1 MDQASK
7 LRGMAKRM
15 KNEGSAGPYI
25 LAVTS
30 GKGGVGKTNVVANL
44 SCALGKLNQRVLVMD
59 ADVGLGNIDILL
71 GLAPKYNIQHVLNG
85 ELRAADIL
93 VEGPAGVKILP
104 ASSGI
109 QELAELTTDQKMGLA
124 AELESVLSGMDV
136 FLIDTGAGI
145 SSNVMYFNAMAHEVL
160 IVVTPEPTSI
170 TDAYALMKVSSLKYS
185 GKRFRILL
193 NAVKNRQE
201 AYQVFDRLSMVTQ
214 RFLNL
219 SLDLFGYVPFDPNVT
234 KAIRRQ
240 TAVLECYPQTPASR
254 QFAQLATKIRDEAL
268 SFKRKGLATG
278 RVFWKDFFEDA
289 ERFQ

>member
-7 LRGMAKRM
+7 LRGMTKM
-15 KNEGSAGPYI
+15 NNERGEGPFI

-30 GKGGVGKTNVVANL
+30 GKGGVGKSNVVANL

-59 ADVGLGNIDILL
+59 ADMGLGNIDILL
-71 GLAPKYNIQHVLNG
+71 GLIPKYNIQHVLSG
-85 ELRAADIL
+85 EFRAADIL
-93 VEGPAGVKILP
+93 VEGPSGVKILP

-109 QELAELTTDQKMGLA
+109 QELSELTTDQKIGLA
-124 AELESVLSGMDV
+124 AELESLLSGMDV

-170 TDAYALMKVSSLKYS
+170 TDAYALMKVSSMKYS
-185 GKRFRILL
+185 GKRFKILV
-193 NAVKNRQE
+193 NAAKNRQE
-201 AYQVFDRLSMVTQ
+201 AYQVFERLSMVTQ

-219 SLDLFGYVPFDPNVT
+219 SLDLYGYVQFDPNVT
-234 KAIRRQ
+234 KAIREQ
-240 TAVLECYPQTPASR
+240 KAVLERFPQTQASK

-268 SFKRKGLATG
+268 SYKRRGLAAG
-278 RVFWKDFFEDA
+278 RVFWKGFLEDA
-289 ERFQ
+289 ERFH

>member
-7 LRGMAKRM
+7 LRGMANAM
-15 KNEGSAGPYI
+15 NNEKSAGPFI

-44 SCALGKLNQRVLVMD
+44 SCALGKLNQRVLVLD
-59 ADVGLGNIDILL
+59 ADMGLGNIDILL
-71 GLAPKYNIQHVLNG
+71 GLAPKYNIQHVLSG
-85 ELRAADIL
+85 EFRAADIL
-93 VEGPAGVKILP
+93 VEGPSGVKILP

-109 QELAELTTDQKMGLA
+109 QELSELTADQKIGLA
-124 AELESVLSGMDV
+124 AELESLLSEMDV

-185 GKRFRILL
+185 GKRFKILV

-201 AYQVFDRLSMVTQ
+201 AYQVFERLSMVTQ

-219 SLDLFGYVPFDPNVT
+219 SLDLYGYVQSDPNIT
-234 KAIRRQ
+234 KAIREQR
-240 TAVLECYPQTPASR
+240 AVLERFPQTQASK
-254 QFAQLATKIRDEAL
+254 QFTQLASKIRDEAV
-268 SFKRKGLATG
+268 SFKRRGLATG
-278 RVFWKDFFEDA
+278 RVFWKGFLEDA
-289 ERFQ
+289 ERFH